1 MPFHYKGQTFDAVPR
16 EKMTPGE
23 IDWVERVTGLTYK
36 KITFLAERC
45 VCEHLASQH
54 LHFKDVEGQSQI
66 DVEDQSCRDAAC
78 PCDGFDPD
86 LPSRVTYAFLLVAAK
101 RHDPTINWDDAMNAP
116 QDEWSYERGESPDPT
131 EPPSQ
136 EG

>member
-36 KITFLAERC
+36 KITYLANRC
-45 VCEHLASQH
+45 VCEHLATAH
-54 LHFKDVEGQSQI
+54 LHYIDVEGESQI
-66 DVEDQSCRDAAC
+66 DPKNQTCGDSG
-78 PCDGFDPD
+78 CDCEGFDPD
-86 LPSRVTYAFLLVAAK
+86 LPNRVTYAFLLVAAK
-101 RHDPTINWDDAMNAP
+101 RNDPSVNWDDAMNAA
-116 QDEWSYERGESPDPT
+116 QDEWTYERTPEPPDPT
-131 EPPSQ
+131 PPSK